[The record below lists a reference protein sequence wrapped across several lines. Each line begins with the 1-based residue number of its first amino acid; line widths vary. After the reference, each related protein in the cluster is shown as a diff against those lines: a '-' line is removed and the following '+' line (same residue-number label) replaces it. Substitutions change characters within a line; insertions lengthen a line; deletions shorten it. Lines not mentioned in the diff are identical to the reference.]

1 LIIFQIDLVSYQ
13 YHVGKASKSSR
24 YHVAISTMSYTVVM
38 DLLAI
43 LGTLAQVGAHP
54 KEMEN
59 PPRKPL
65 DVLLLGHHLRRTA
78 RTSKPSRR
86 PSPIRVRVC
95 FGLLDQSAIKL
106 TSRMHLGS
114 VFDDTHMDGKIM
126 S

>member
-1 LIIFQIDLVSYQ
+1 LIIFQINLVSYQ

-24 YHVAISTMSYTVVM
+24 YHIAISTMGYTVVIG
-38 DLLAI
+38 LLAI
-43 LGTLAQVGAHP
+43 LETLAQVGAHP

-65 DVLLLGHHLRRTA
+65 YVFLLGHHHRRPA
-78 RTSKPSRR
+78 RTPKPSRR

-106 TSRMHLGS
+106 TPRRHSDS
-114 VFDDTHMDGKIM
+114 VFDDPHMDGKII